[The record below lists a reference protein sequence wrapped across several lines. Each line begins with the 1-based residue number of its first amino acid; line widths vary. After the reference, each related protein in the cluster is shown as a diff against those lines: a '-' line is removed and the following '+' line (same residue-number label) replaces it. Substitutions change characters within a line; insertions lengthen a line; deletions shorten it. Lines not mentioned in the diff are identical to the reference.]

1 MGREGEEN
9 MITRLSLVT
18 ILVHDQEEALRWF
31 TEILG
36 LKKLQDA
43 TYGGGARWLVVAPSE
58 QSDFGIVLQKPE
70 PVEHGIERA
79 RMKMEQ
85 IGKGTTWVFRADNL
99 DETFHIL
106 SDRGVKFLGPPK
118 ALPWGRQAIFEDLY
132 GNQYALMGK

>member
-1 MGREGEEN
+1 

-18 ILVHDQEEALRWF
+18 ILVRDQEEALRWF
-31 TEILG
+31 TETLG

-43 TYGGGARWLVVAPSE
+43 SYGSGSRWLVVAPTE

-70 PVEHGIERA
+70 PTERG

-99 DETFHIL
+99 DETFQIL
-106 SDRGVKFLGPPK
+106 SDRGVKFLSPPK
-118 ALPWGRQAIFEDLY
+118 PLPWGRQAMFEDLY
-132 GNQYALMGK
+132 GNQYALMVK

>member
-1 MGREGEEN
+1 

-18 ILVHDQEEALRWF
+18 ILVRDQEEALRWF
-31 TEILG
+31 TETLG

-43 TYGGGARWLVVAPSE
+43 SYGSGSRWLVVAPPE

-70 PVEHGIERA
+70 PTEHGPERA

-99 DETFHIL
+99 DETFQIL
-106 SDRGVKFLGPPK
+106 SDRGVKFLSPPK
-118 ALPWGRQAIFEDLY
+118 PLPWGRQAMFEDLY
-132 GNQYALMGK
+132 GNQYALMGR

>member
-1 MGREGEEN
+1 

-43 TYGGGARWLVVAPSE
+43 SYGSGSRWLVVAPPE

-70 PVEHGIERA
+70 PAEHGAERA

-99 DETFHIL
+99 DETLQVL
-106 SDRGVKFLGPPK
+106 SDRGVKFLSPPK
-118 ALPWGRQAIFEDLY
+118 PCRGAG
-132 GNQYALMGK
+132 